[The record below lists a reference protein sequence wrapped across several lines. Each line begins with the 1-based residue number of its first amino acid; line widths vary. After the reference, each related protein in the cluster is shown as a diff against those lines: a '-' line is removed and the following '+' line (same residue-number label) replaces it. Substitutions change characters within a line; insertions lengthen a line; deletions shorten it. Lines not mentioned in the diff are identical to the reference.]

1 MTLTELRIS
10 LVPVQVVPFLRLVS
24 EFREKF
30 RREKEKMKTSTTT
43 VQAVQH
49 AIFTELFLIKHH

>member
-1 MTLTELRIS
+1 M
-10 LVPVQVVPFLRLVS
+10 PVQVVPFPRLVS